1 MYGLL
6 GKSLKHSISPAIHS
20 RFGNAQYRLYE
31 TDDLEKFMTDKSFN
45 GCNVTLPYKESVIPF
60 LNEIDELAEKCQSV
74 NTIINRR
81 GTLIGY
87 NTDYYGFHAMLKY
100 YQVNPKGKNVLLL
113 GNGGVSKTCEVVLK
127 DLGAQDIKKLCRNV
141 KQDNEI
147 NFDEIDSV
155 LKYDIIVN
163 TTPVGM
169 YPHNDDDLLIDLSMF
184 THTTHVIDLIY
195 NPLRSKLI
203 LQAEELGM
211 IGINGMYMLI
221 MQAKKSHELFFNT
234 TVSTEKANQIFF
246 QIYSKNIN
254 LVLVGLPLS
263 GKSNYARKLSYKLQK
278 PCFDSDKIIEDKL
291 GISIPKIFENYGET
305 YFRNEE
311 SYFIDNIYKSH
322 NMVISTGGGMI
333 MNEENIRKLKQN
345 GFVIFLDKDPNEI
358 ATKAIYNRPLLVRSN
373 DIFKL
378 DKTRRPL
385 YEKHQD
391 FTINASTN
399 SQENVKLI
407 EAKLN
412 EYINR

>member
-31 TDDLEKFMTDKSFN
+31 TDDLENFMLDKAFI
-45 GCNVTLPYKESVIPF
+45 GCNVTLPYKESVIPY
-60 LNEIDELAEKCQSV
+60 LDEVDELAEKCHSV

-81 GTLIGY
+81 GYLTGY
-87 NTDYYGFHAMLKY
+87 NTDYYGFKETLKY
-100 YQVNPKGKNVLLL
+100 YNINPKEKNVLLL

-127 DLGAQDIKKLCRNV
+127 DLGACKITKLCRTV

-147 NFDEIDSV
+147 HFDEIDSV

-169 YPHNDDDLLIDLSMF
+169 YPHNHDDLLIDLSMF
-184 THTTHVIDLIY
+184 TQVTHVIDLIY

-203 LQAEELGM
+203 LQAEELG
-211 IGINGMYMLI
+211 IVGINGMYMLI

-234 TVSTEKANQIFF
+234 TISTEKANQIFF

-254 LVLVGLPLS
+254 IVLVGLPLS

-311 SYFIDNIYKSH
+311 TYFVENIYKSH

-333 MNEENIRKLKQN
+333 MDEQNMLKLKQN
-345 GFVIFLDKDPNEI
+345 GFVVFLDKDPNEI
-358 ATKAIYNRPLLVRSN
+358 ASKTIYNRPLLVRSN

-385 YEKHQD
+385 YEKYQD
-391 FTINASTN
+391 FTINASIN
-399 SQENVKLI
+399 SQENVKMI
-407 EAKLN
+407 EAKLY